1 MILSFN
7 GKECKQPDGA
17 DLAMLSRPG
26 KSTVAEYLAF
36 SKHSNPAQCALAS
49 PPKPPDP
56 MQSPMFHQGPVELWF
71 QRRSPVLPSREPFYC
86 RDLGGTGASRVP

>member
-7 GKECKQPDGA
+7 GKECREEDGS

-36 SKHSNPAQCALAS
+36 SKHRN
-49 PPKPPDP
+49 
-56 MQSPMFHQGPVELWF
+56 
-71 QRRSPVLPSREPFYC
+71 
-86 RDLGGTGASRVP
+86 GTEQVP

>member
-7 GKECKQPDGA
+7 GKESKEADGS

-36 SKHSNPAQCALAS
+36 SKHRSKLDQGCETELAEEEVVTSEDIYVRTRAL
-49 PPKPPDP
+49 
-56 MQSPMFHQGPVELWF
+56 
-71 QRRSPVLPSREPFYC
+71 
-86 RDLGGTGASRVP
+86 